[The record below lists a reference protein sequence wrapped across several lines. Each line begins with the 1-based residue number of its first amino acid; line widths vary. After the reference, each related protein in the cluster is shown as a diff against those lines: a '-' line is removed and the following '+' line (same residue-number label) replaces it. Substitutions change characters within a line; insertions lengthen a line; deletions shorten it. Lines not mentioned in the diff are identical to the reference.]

1 MTKRKLIL
9 IDGNSLLFRAFY
21 ALPLMT
27 DQDGKP
33 VNAIFGFYSMFC
45 NILFDHKPDL
55 LGVAFDMA
63 APTFRKQMYDDYKGT
78 RKKTPPELLEQ
89 IDVLKDSLHGLGV
102 RTIEKEGYEADD
114 IIGTFAGMA
123 EKEGDTETLIYTGDR
138 DSLQLIT
145 DTTRVMMT
153 RKGVTEIEVFDK
165 THLNEVYG
173 LEPLQIIDL
182 KGLMGDSSDNIPGI
196 AGVGEKTA
204 LKLLSQFRTVE
215 GVYEHLDDLPAN
227 KLKEKVIGGREMA
240 FFSKKLATIM
250 TEVPLSE
257 TLEDLAF
264 SLPDR
269 ETMLAAFSHFGFRSL
284 IKRFE
289 LDRKEKK
296 ETPDSVPIGDIDAMD
311 EFISGIDG
319 DIGIYKNGNMLYL
332 SSGTDNRQIDLDNAT
347 EEVINGLR
355 SVLSDTETYKTVYNL
370 KEILHFLREEESIS
384 EGNVFDVMLAEYV
397 LNPTFRN
404 FSYEGIA
411 ERYDEEPSPQ
421 ALFTI
426 RRVQEESIR
435 NRELEFIYSS
445 VEMPLCRVLYGM
457 ERDGFRIDMQ
467 LLDRFRSEYR
477 EKIAELQQQI
487 YDVSGMEFNI
497 SSPKQLGTVLF
508 EKLGLPVGK
517 KKKTGYSTDAEVLE
531 KLRDMHPVIDLI
543 SEYRLMTKLSG
554 TYIDGLEN
562 VVDKET
568 GKVHTT
574 FSQTAT
580 ATGRISSIEPNLQN
594 IPVRSE
600 FTSKLRGLFIPSTE
614 DGSIV
619 AADYSQIELRVLAH
633 ISHDEHM
640 IDAFRNDEDIHLRTA
655 SEIFQ
660 VPKEEVTHEMRS
672 SAKAV
677 NFGIVYGIS
686 SFGLAT
692 QLGIP
697 RYKAEEYIQKYLSE
711 FRGVSAYMRDIVAK
725 ARAEGSIRTMF
736 GRIRYVPEITA
747 SNFQTRSFGERVA
760 LNTPIQ
766 GTAADI
772 IKLAMIKVAQRIEA
786 EGLRSRLISQVH
798 DELIVDTVRGEEKA
812 VENILKETMESVVRL
827 DVPLKANVACGKT
840 WGEAKA

>member
-269 ETMLAAFSHFGFRSL
+269 ETMLAAFSRFGFRSL

-296 ETPDSVPIGDIDAMD
+296 ETPDSAPIGDIDAMD

-370 KEILHFLREEESIS
+370 KELLHFLREEESIS

-508 EKLGLPVGK
+508 EKLGLPVVK

-786 EGLRSRLISQVH
+786 EGLGSRLISQVH

>member
-1 MTKRKLIL
+1 MKKRKLIL

-102 RTIEKEGYEADD
+102 RTIEREGYEADD

-370 KEILHFLREEESIS
+370 KELLHFLREEESIS

-508 EKLGLPVGK
+508 EKLGLPVVK

>member
-114 IIGTFAGMA
+114 IIGTFAEMA

-370 KEILHFLREEESIS
+370 KELLHFLREEESIS

-508 EKLGLPVGK
+508 EKLGLPVVK

>member
-1 MTKRKLIL
+1 MKKRKLIL

-102 RTIEKEGYEADD
+102 RTIEREGYEADD

-296 ETPDSVPIGDIDAMD
+296 ETTDSVPIGDIDAMD

-370 KEILHFLREEESIS
+370 KELLHFLREEESIS

-508 EKLGLPVGK
+508 EKLGLPVVK

>member
-114 IIGTFAGMA
+114 IIGTFAEMA

-165 THLNEVYG
+165 TNLNEVYG

-370 KEILHFLREEESIS
+370 KELLHFLREEESIS

-508 EKLGLPVGK
+508 EKLGLPVVK

>member
-114 IIGTFAGMA
+114 IIGTFAEMA

-289 LDRKEKK
+289 LDRKDKK

-370 KEILHFLREEESIS
+370 KELLHFLREEESIS

-508 EKLGLPVGK
+508 EKLGLPVVK

>member
-1 MTKRKLIL
+1 MKKRKLIL

-370 KEILHFLREEESIS
+370 KELLHFLRE
-384 EGNVFDVMLAEYV
+384 
-397 LNPTFRN
+397 
-404 FSYEGIA
+404 
-411 ERYDEEPSPQ
+411 
-421 ALFTI
+421 
-426 RRVQEESIR
+426 EESIR

-508 EKLGLPVGK
+508 EKLGLPVVK

>member
-102 RTIEKEGYEADD
+102 RTIEREGYEADD

-264 SLPDR
+264 SMPDR
-269 ETMLAAFSHFGFRSL
+269 ETMFAAFSHFGFRSL

-296 ETPDSVPIGDIDAMD
+296 ETTDSVPIGDIDAMD

-370 KEILHFLREEESIS
+370 KELLHFLREEESIS

-508 EKLGLPVGK
+508 EKLGLPVVK

>member
-508 EKLGLPVGK
+508 EKLGLPVVK

>member
-114 IIGTFAGMA
+114 IIGTFAEMA

-165 THLNEVYG
+165 TNLNEVYG

-370 KEILHFLREEESIS
+370 KELLHFLREDESIS

-508 EKLGLPVGK
+508 EKLGLPVVK

>member
-1 MTKRKLIL
+1 MKKRKLIL

-370 KEILHFLREEESIS
+370 KELLHFLREEESIS

-508 EKLGLPVGK
+508 EKLGLPVVK

>member
-296 ETPDSVPIGDIDAMD
+296 ETTDSVPIGDIDAMD

-370 KEILHFLREEESIS
+370 KELLHFLREEESIS

-508 EKLGLPVGK
+508 EKLGLPVVK

>member
-370 KEILHFLREEESIS
+370 KELLHFLREEESIS

-508 EKLGLPVGK
+508 EKLGLPVVK

-697 RYKAEEYIQKYLSE
+697 RYKAEEYIQKYLAE

>member
-102 RTIEKEGYEADD
+102 RTIEREGYEADD

-296 ETPDSVPIGDIDAMD
+296 ETTDSVPIGDIDAMD

-370 KEILHFLREEESIS
+370 KELLHFLREEESIS

-508 EKLGLPVGK
+508 EKLGLPVVK

>member
-1 MTKRKLIL
+1 MKKRKLIL

-102 RTIEKEGYEADD
+102 RAIEKEGYEADD

-370 KEILHFLREEESIS
+370 KELLHFLREEESIS

-508 EKLGLPVGK
+508 EKLGLPVVK

>member
-257 TLEDLAF
+257 TLEDLSF
-264 SLPDR
+264 SLPDK
-269 ETMLAAFSHFGFRSL
+269 ETLLAAFSHFGFRSL

-370 KEILHFLREEESIS
+370 KELLHFLREEESIS

-404 FSYEGIA
+404 FSYDGIA

-508 EKLGLPVGK
+508 EKLGLPVVK

>member
-1 MTKRKLIL
+1 MKKRKLIL

-63 APTFRKQMYDDYKGT
+63 APTLRKQMYDDYKGT

-204 LKLLSQFRTVE
+204 LKRLSQFRTVE

-227 KLKEKVIGGREMA
+227 KLKEKMIGGREMA

-370 KEILHFLREEESIS
+370 KELLHFLREEESIS

-508 EKLGLPVGK
+508 EKLGLPVVK

>member
-370 KEILHFLREEESIS
+370 KELLHFLREEESIS

-508 EKLGLPVGK
+508 EKLGLPVVK

>member
-1 MTKRKLIL
+1 MKKRKLIL

-370 KEILHFLREEESIS
+370 KELLHFLREEESIS

-508 EKLGLPVGK
+508 EKLGLPVVK

-812 VENILKETMESVVRL
+812 VENILRRL
-827 DVPLKANVACGKT
+827 WRAWSGSTYL
-840 WGEAKA
+840 

>member
-1 MTKRKLIL
+1 MKKRKLIL

-63 APTFRKQMYDDYKGT
+63 APTFRKQMYDDYKGS

-370 KEILHFLREEESIS
+370 KELLHFLREEESIS

-508 EKLGLPVGK
+508 EKLGLPVVK

>member
-1 MTKRKLIL
+1 MKKRKLIL

-264 SLPDR
+264 SMPDR
-269 ETMLAAFSHFGFRSL
+269 ETMFAAFSHFGFRSL

-370 KEILHFLREEESIS
+370 KELLHFLREEESIS

-508 EKLGLPVGK
+508 EKLGLPVVK

>member
-257 TLEDLAF
+257 TLEDLSF
-264 SLPDR
+264 SLPDK
-269 ETMLAAFSHFGFRSL
+269 ETLLAAFSHFGFRSL

-370 KEILHFLREEESIS
+370 KELLHFLREEESIS

-404 FSYEGIA
+404 FSYDGIA

-421 ALFTI
+421 ALFT
-426 RRVQEESIR
+426 QACPP
-435 NRELEFIYSS
+435 
-445 VEMPLCRVLYGM
+445 MPLKMNSYVW
-457 ERDGFRIDMQ
+457 
-467 LLDRFRSEYR
+467 
-477 EKIAELQQQI
+477 
-487 YDVSGMEFNI
+487 
-497 SSPKQLGTVLF
+497 
-508 EKLGLPVGK
+508 
-517 KKKTGYSTDAEVLE
+517 
-531 KLRDMHPVIDLI
+531 
-543 SEYRLMTKLSG
+543 
-554 TYIDGLEN
+554 
-562 VVDKET
+562 
-568 GKVHTT
+568 
-574 FSQTAT
+574 
-580 ATGRISSIEPNLQN
+580 
-594 IPVRSE
+594 IPVA
-600 FTSKLRGLFIPSTE
+600 SK
-614 DGSIV
+614 
-619 AADYSQIELRVLAH
+619 
-633 ISHDEHM
+633 
-640 IDAFRNDEDIHLRTA
+640 
-655 SEIFQ
+655 
-660 VPKEEVTHEMRS
+660 
-672 SAKAV
+672 
-677 NFGIVYGIS
+677 
-686 SFGLAT
+686 
-692 QLGIP
+692 
-697 RYKAEEYIQKYLSE
+697 
-711 FRGVSAYMRDIVAK
+711 
-725 ARAEGSIRTMF
+725 TM
-736 GRIRYVPEITA
+736 P
-747 SNFQTRSFGERVA
+747 
-760 LNTPIQ
+760 
-766 GTAADI
+766 
-772 IKLAMIKVAQRIEA
+772 
-786 EGLRSRLISQVH
+786 
-798 DELIVDTVRGEEKA
+798 
-812 VENILKETMESVVRL
+812 
-827 DVPLKANVACGKT
+827 
-840 WGEAKA
+840 

>member
-1 MTKRKLIL
+1 MKKRKLIL

-250 TEVPLSE
+250 TEVPLRE

-370 KEILHFLREEESIS
+370 KELLHFLREEESIS

-508 EKLGLPVGK
+508 EKLGLPVVK